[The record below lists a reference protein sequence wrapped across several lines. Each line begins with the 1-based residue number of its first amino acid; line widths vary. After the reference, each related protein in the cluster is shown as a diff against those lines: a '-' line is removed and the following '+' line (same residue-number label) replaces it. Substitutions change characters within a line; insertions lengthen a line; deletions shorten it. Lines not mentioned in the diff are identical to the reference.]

1 VRQLREAQRPL
12 LWLGH
17 GIRLAGAVGLI
28 DPLLDHL
35 GIPAITSWAGKDMT
49 AHPLVYGHAGVYGG
63 RAANHIVQQADFIL
77 AIGTRLS
84 ILQTGYDI
92 EKFAPKAK
100 VLLVDIDPQ
109 EAHKFSL
116 PRFRGTTQDAG
127 DYMRYLLSKPFEM
140 RDCSWLNECE
150 ELKARYPVIEECHA
164 DPPGFI
170 SPYLFLKRLE
180 KHLKPDAVIVTD
192 SGGALLCSHQVMT
205 LKPPQRLITTTG
217 LGEMGFGLPGSI
229 GASFARNKG
238 EIICLNT
245 DGGMM
250 LNLQELQTIAHHN
263 LPIKIIVF
271 SNDGYGMI
279 RHSQSALGLQKTG
292 SDREGGVSCPDFWK
306 LGQTF
311 FGVLGGTRVG
321 LPGGIE
327 ICIEHLMTTP
337 GPGILE
343 VICSPEQPYL
353 PKIIGRPGYSPAL
366 DELSPAL
373 VPA

>member
-1 VRQLREAQRPL
+1 MKQLRDAQRPL

-17 GIRLAGAVGLI
+17 GIRLAGAVDLI

-35 GIPAITSWAGKDMT
+35 GVPAIVSWAGADMSS
-49 AHPLVYGHAGVYGG
+49 HPLIFGRAGVYGG

-100 VLLVDIDPQ
+100 VLVVDIDAE
-109 EAHKFSL
+109 EAHKFGGG
-116 PRFRGTTQDAG
+116 RFEGQTFDAG
-127 DYMRYLLSKPFEM
+127 DYMRGLLAEPFTGHGKFAHM
-140 RDCSWLNECE
+140 RWTNECE
-150 ELKARYPVIEECHA
+150 ELAAVYPVIE
-164 DPPGFI
+164 
-170 SPYLFLKRLE
+170 PYHGGPYTFLKRLE
-180 KHLKPDAVIVTD
+180 KYLKPDAVIVTD

-205 LKPPQRLITTTG
+205 IKPPQRLITTTG
-217 LGEMGFGLPGSI
+217 LGEMGFGLPGAI
-229 GASFARNKG
+229 GASFARKKG
-238 EIICLNT
+238 EVLCINT

-279 RHSQSALGLQKTG
+279 RHSQKAMGLVRTA
-292 SDREGGVSCPDFWK
+292 SDKAGGVSCPDFM
-306 LGQTF
+306 QVAF
-311 FGVLGGTRVG
+311 AFGLSANWSDNVG
-321 LPGGIE
+321 PWW
-327 ICIEHLMTTP
+327 MFDQP
-337 GPGILE
+337 GPCVYVVNYPADL
-343 VICSPEQPYL
+343 QYL
-353 PKIIGRPGYSPAL
+353 PKLMGSPGHSPAL
-366 DELSPAL
+366 DELSPML